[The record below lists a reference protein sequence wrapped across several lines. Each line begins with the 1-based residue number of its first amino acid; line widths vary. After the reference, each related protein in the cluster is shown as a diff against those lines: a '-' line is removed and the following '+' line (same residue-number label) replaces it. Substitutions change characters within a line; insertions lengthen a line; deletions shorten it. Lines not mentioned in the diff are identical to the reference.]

1 LAVAMAGRHPDW
13 PQTEIARRLGMTQG
27 NVSLI
32 LVAEAVKQHVINI
45 NNLPDTTARAMT
57 DAPPATYT
65 PLAEAATA
73 SKWKPA
79 DTKEVAR
86 TTALVTAPQDDTPAL
101 PVEIAAHVLHIA
113 AEKEWTSRETQ
124 AALHLFS
131 R

>member
-1 LAVAMAGRHPDW
+1 MTKDAVDKIF
-13 PQTEIARRLGMTQG
+13 Q
-27 NVSLI
+27 
-32 LVAEAVKQHVINI
+32 AEKVIVQVDPKHNI
-45 NNLPDTTARAMT
+45 MLPDTTARAMT